1 MWQVKSSINES
12 LNPAKDPAGDNFT
25 QQMNI
30 DKVLEELEISKDD
43 YYRALPISKDED
55 LEMHLKRKLNPI
67 FLIII
72 LMLVQK
78 LGRQMWTYSL
88 CLMRISKIFFI

>member
-1 MWQVKSSINES
+1 MWQVKSSIDES
-12 LNPAKDPAGDNFT
+12 LNSAKDPAEDNFT

-30 DKVLEELEISKDD
+30 DEVLEELEISKDD

-55 LEMHLKRKLNPI
+55 SEMHLKRKLNPI

-72 LMLVQK
+72 LMLVRK

-88 CLMRISKIFFI
+88 CLMSISKIFYI